1 MSLAKTQAISQIA
14 GLLYEFLPGSGSAA
28 WRGHVSFATVARR
41 LGLGDYWIG
50 GSKRP
55 AITQLLQHTFDARPQ
70 LFTSLI
76 TTVVRAGLIYRG
88 KQGNPLTREEVVEL
102 NGRLRLLE
110 INIPELVDVKFL
122 GTLPNRLER
131 NAAVVPES
139 VQGNPLTREEVVE
152 LNGRLRLLEINIPE
166 LVDVKFLG
174 TLPNRLERNA
184 AVVPES
190 VQETSVLAGR
200 LENLKEESFQLTM
213 MGDRQQAGLALE
225 KVLNETF
232 NLFGLE
238 PRSAFRVVGEQI
250 DGSVLLDYETYLL
263 EAKWTQHRTR
273 EDEMLVLRGKIE
285 GKSAFTRGMFL
296 SINGFSDDAIEAIT
310 KGKVPT
316 FFLIDGFDLKTV
328 LEGTIALPELLRYK
342 IRRLAEEG
350 SVFVRYPEPDR

>member
-139 VQGNPLTREEVVE
+139 VQ
-152 LNGRLRLLEINIPE
+152 
-166 LVDVKFLG
+166 
-174 TLPNRLERNA
+174 
-184 AVVPES
+184 
-190 VQETSVLAGR
+190 ETSVLAGR
-200 LENLKEESFQLTM
+200 LENLKEELFQLTM

>member
-1 MSLAKTQAISQIA
+1 
-14 GLLYEFLPGSGSAA
+14 
-28 WRGHVSFATVARR
+28 
-41 LGLGDYWIG
+41 
-50 GSKRP
+50 
-55 AITQLLQHTFDARPQ
+55 
-70 LFTSLI
+70 
-76 TTVVRAGLIYRG
+76 
-88 KQGNPLTREEVVEL
+88 
-102 NGRLRLLE
+102 
-110 INIPELVDVKFL
+110 
-122 GTLPNRLER
+122 
-131 NAAVVPES
+131 
-139 VQGNPLTREEVVE
+139 
-152 LNGRLRLLEINIPE
+152 
-166 LVDVKFLG
+166 
-174 TLPNRLERNA
+174 
-184 AVVPES
+184 
-190 VQETSVLAGR
+190 
-200 LENLKEESFQLTM
+200 M